1 MTKIFRCWVS
11 VFCGWRHKWDR
22 L

>member
-1 MTKIFRCWVS
+1 MTKIFSIRRYLS
-11 VFCGWRHKWDR
+11 SPF